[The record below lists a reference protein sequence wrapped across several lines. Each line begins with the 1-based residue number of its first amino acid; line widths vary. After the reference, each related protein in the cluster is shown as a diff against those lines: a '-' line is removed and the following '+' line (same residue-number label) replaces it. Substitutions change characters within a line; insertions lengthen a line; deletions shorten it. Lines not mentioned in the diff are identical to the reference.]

1 MEAKMAKKSDGP
13 DNKIF
18 SYAYDSDRRLFEVTF
33 DNGETHTYT
42 DVPKYVYDLFTDAIS
57 KDRFVKEFVEVVGYR
72 EVKSSIMF
80 Y

>member
-1 MEAKMAKKSDGP
+1 MAEKSNGP
-13 DNKIF
+13 DKKVF
-18 SYAYDSDRRLFEVTF
+18 SYAYDPNRRLFEVTF

-57 KDRFVKEFVEVVGYR
+57 KERFVKEFVEVVGYR
-72 EVKSSIMF
+72 EVKSFIMF

>member
-1 MEAKMAKKSDGP
+1 MAKKSNGP
-13 DNKIF
+13 DKKVF
-18 SYAYDSDRRLFEVTF
+18 SYAYDPNRRLFEVTF

-57 KDRFVKEFVEVVGYR
+57 KERFVKEFVEVVGYR
-72 EVKSSIMF
+72 EVKSSIVF